1 MPNILIA
8 DDQYEI
14 LHALRLLLKR
24 EGFQTVMAS
33 SPEAVIEEARQT
45 PFDLILIDL
54 NFSRDTTSGREGL
67 DLISRLRT
75 MPHAPPVIVMTAW
88 STVPLAVEAMRLGAV
103 DFIEKPWDNARLL
116 DLLRQHIQAPR
127 SEAPGG
133 ISAAAD
139 LEIARAVQHRLLP
152 QQLPEIDTL
161 DYAVKYQPAGQV
173 GGDYYDFLPALDGST
188 VFVVADVSG
197 KGISA
202 AILMATIQSFFR
214 SRRPE
219 EFSDLLG
226 LLKSLNRLFLES
238 SPAEQYATLFL
249 MRYSDRTRKAEWI
262 NCGHTSPLLVK
273 DDGDFEQ
280 WDSTATVLGMFPGWD
295 GRQQQ
300 DTLGS
305 GDTLLIFSD
314 GLTEAADQRGEEFG
328 MERLTSARESW
339 PRRTPTQLV
348 ESIATEIRVY
358 SDGRLA
364 DDLTLLA
371 LRGRPSRM
379 SRTRTVAA
387 AGEAADLSPHAAG
400 CAASRR

>member
-24 EGFQTVMAS
+24 EGYQTVMAS
-33 SPEAVIEEARQT
+33 SPDAVLEEARHT
-45 PFDLILIDL
+45 PFDLILVDL

-67 DLISRLRT
+67 DLLGRLRA
-75 MPHAPPVIVMTAW
+75 MPQAPPVIVMTAW

-103 DFIEKPWDNARLL
+103 DFIEKPWDNTRLL
-116 DLLRQHIQAPR
+116 DLLRQHTQARRTSSPV
-127 SEAPGG
+127 GL
-133 ISAAAD
+133 SAAAD

-152 QQLPEIDTL
+152 QQLPPIETL

-173 GGDYYDFLPALDGST
+173 GGDYYDFLPATDNSM

-219 EFSDLLG
+219 EFSNLVA

-238 SPAEQYATLFL
+238 SPIEQYATLFL
-249 MRYSDRTRKAEWI
+249 MRYSNLTRQVDWI
-262 NCGHTSPLLVK
+262 NCGHTSPLLLNSF
-273 DDGDFEQ
+273 GSLEQ
-280 WDSTATVLGMFPGWD
+280 WDSSATVLGMFPAWD
-295 GRQQQ
+295 GLEQHGK
-300 DTLGS
+300 LEA

-314 GLTEAADQRGEEFG
+314 GLTEAADPTGEEFG
-328 MERLTSARESW
+328 MDRLTSNLHLW
-339 PRRTPTQLV
+339 HDQTPAQLV
-348 ESIATEIRVY
+348 DSIAGGIRQHAH
-358 SDGRLA
+358 GHLA

-371 LRGRPSRM
+371 LRGRVVNEQRRERWRQMNQPQSM
-379 SRTRTVAA
+379 SHSSYSER
-387 AGEAADLSPHAAG
+387 
-400 CAASRR
+400 